1 MEKARGKERRETGAL
16 WRERLDDSRL
26 VKVIMKMQDCG
37 SVSWQ
42 DEYDQLL
49 RKYGW
54 KV

>member
-1 MEKARGKERRETGAL
+1 M
-16 WRERLDDSRL
+16 
-26 VKVIMKMQDCG
+26 KVIMKMQDCG

-49 RKYGW
+49 RKCGW